1 MKRILFC
8 AYHKR
13 DLDFYIKLLVEINLD
28 FEFHI
33 LYFIDES
40 FSKKKINEKIQ
51 VINFF
56 KYIYLY
62 KIKEN
67 NLTIKDTKKKFLHEQ
82 IISFKNFNHV
92 KKKYNDLFFKITAII
107 QENNYKAIFHEIGGF
122 VVHHVLFD
130 VCSKL
135 RVDHFFFEP
144 SPKMKYTFLIKNSWA
159 IKDAIQI
166 KSSNQALKLFKEY
179 KNDVSIKKIILLN
192 EKDNHIGTKG
202 FYYYIFSIKNFF
214 SFLRKLKFFL
224 MRKKTILNSFFFHIK
239 FLLERF
245 KNRLLN
251 VTVRYANPDNIKNGI
266 LIALQYKYD
275 FAMSYR
281 SYENFDQ
288 KKIILNKIK
297 LNNFNIYFKEHPSFE
312 GSFNFSELNISK
324 KINFLK
330 SHLSISNLLNKI
342 DLLITFNSKAGLEA
356 LLKKK
361 PVICLSDSIYSGS
374 GLAFKANKKI
384 IDDNIIN
391 KIIKKGVSPKKV
403 KKLFISIFKKVF
415 FFNLFTQ
422 NSKDI
427 SLSSLSFRDVLKK
440 II

>member
-1 MKRILFC
+1 M
-8 AYHKR
+8 
-13 DLDFYIKLLVEINLD
+13 
-28 FEFHI
+28 
-33 LYFIDES
+33 
-40 FSKKKINEKIQ
+40 
-51 VINFF
+51 
-56 KYIYLY
+56 
-62 KIKEN
+62 
-67 NLTIKDTKKKFLHEQ
+67 
-82 IISFKNFNHV
+82 
-92 KKKYNDLFFKITAII
+92 
-107 QENNYKAIFHEIGGF
+107 
-122 VVHHVLFD
+122 
-130 VCSKL
+130 
-135 RVDHFFFEP
+135 
-144 SPKMKYTFLIKNSWA
+144 
-159 IKDAIQI
+159 
-166 KSSNQALKLFKEY
+166 
-179 KNDVSIKKIILLN
+179 
-192 EKDNHIGTKG
+192 
-202 FYYYIFSIKNFF
+202 
-214 SFLRKLKFFL
+214 
-224 MRKKTILNSFFFHIK
+224 
-239 FLLERF
+239 LERF

-403 KKLFISIFKKVF
+403 EKLFISIFKKVF

>member
-1 MKRILFC
+1 MRRILFC

-28 FEFHI
+28 IEFHI

-56 KYIYLY
+56 KYIYLN
-62 KIKEN
+62 KKKEN
-67 NLTIKDTKKKFLHEQ
+67 NLITKDAKRKFLHER
-82 IISFKNFNHV
+82 IISFKNFNQV

-122 VVHHVLFD
+122 VVHHALFD

-144 SPKMKYTFLIKNSWA
+144 SPKIKYTFLIKNSWA

-166 KSSNQALKLFKEY
+166 KTPKQALKLFKEY

-202 FYYYIFSIKNFF
+202 FYYYILSIKNFF

-251 VTVRYANPDNIKNGI
+251 LTVRYTNPDNIKNGI

-312 GSFNFSELNISK
+312 GSFNLLELNTSK

-342 DLLITFNSKAGLEA
+342 DLLITFNSKAGLES

-391 KIIKKGVSPKKV
+391 QIIKRGVSSKKV
-403 KKLFISIFKKVF
+403 EKLFISIFKKTF

-422 NSKDI
+422 NSKDL

-440 II
+440 IL